1 VTEET
6 VVDVATLLDYVVANF
21 VANVCAGALFGAL
34 AAALAWWVCQELNIF
49 QWVRERTDRRELDI
63 RRAIHY
69 LELLSAELVSL
80 LEQIP
85 RWREALKGL
94 RWGTV
99 FRIPTPAWE
108 LAQQNRE
115 LADLVDPQ
123 LLRGLIRFYEGL
135 TDAERWLPLVAQSW
149 LASDNDVESLEGK
162 RTAIIGMAVAGLDQ
176 AEEIG
181 DELAHRLEA
190 EIERLKGLLPPSTGG
205 KAPAGRSIP
214 FGSWF
219 RSRRGSGS
227 TH

>member
-1 VTEET
+1 MTGSTVT
-6 VVDVATLLDYVVANF
+6 DLAPLLGYMVASF
-21 VANVCAGALFGAL
+21 VANVCSGALFVAL
-34 AAALAWWVCQELNIF
+34 AAALAWRACRELNIY
-49 QWVRERTDRRELDI
+49 QWVRERTNRRELDI

-69 LELLSAELVSL
+69 LELVSAEVLSL

-85 RWREALKGL
+85 RWREALRGL

-108 LAQQNRE
+108 LAQENRE
-115 LADLVDPQ
+115 LAGLADPEV
-123 LLRGLIRFYEGL
+123 LRGLIRFYEGL
-135 TDAERWLPLVAQSW
+135 TDAERWLPVVAQSW

-190 EIERLKGLLPPSTGG
+190 EIERLKGLLPPPRGNQ
-205 KAPAGRSIP
+205 APAARLIP
-214 FGSWF
+214 LRSWF
-219 RSRRGSGS
+219 RSRR
-227 TH
+227 